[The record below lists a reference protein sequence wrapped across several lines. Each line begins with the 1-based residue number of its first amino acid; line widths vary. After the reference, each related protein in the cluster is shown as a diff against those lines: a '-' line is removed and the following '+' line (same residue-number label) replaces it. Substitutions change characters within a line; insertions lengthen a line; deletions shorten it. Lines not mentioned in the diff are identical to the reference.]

1 MVIYGYVWLLIQLLA
16 TKGLQGPSTLKGV
29 DQEKTKT
36 LGPHVFSVKA
46 SNWCMET
53 MEEIWNL
60 QYPMP

>member
-1 MVIYGYVWLLIQLLA
+1 MIVYGYIWLWMIISSFWPPRA
-16 TKGLQGPSTLKGV
+16 FKGLPPMGV

-53 MEEIWNL
+53 MEEI
-60 QYPMP
+60 